1 MFRINQEWVT
11 GTVPVTHSP
20 QPAREGNVSPDKFMK
35 RPLVTKFIVLI
46 ISVIMIAGC
55 THSAEK
61 TGDPGLLLGFSQI
74 GSESAWRI
82 GNTRD
87 IENSAAEYG
96 ISLML
101 ENANQSQENQIDAIR
116 RFIAYRVDVIAF
128 SPIVED
134 GWDNVLMEARE
145 AGIPVIL
152 VDRDIE
158 TEKEGL
164 TTCLIGADF
173 YNEGVMAAQYLIR
186 KADSLG
192 LDHVNIVEITG
203 TENSTPM
210 RQRQAGFAD
219 TIAGDG
225 RMNILE
231 SIDGDF
237 LTSRGAEC
245 MRYLLDTY
253 GDDIDVVYSHND
265 EMTFGALPE
274 IEKSD
279 LVPGRDII
287 IISIDAGQEA
297 IDVLKEGRINCV
309 VECTPNLGD
318 ELMET
323 AIRLKN
329 GEEVEAVIH
338 PVEQVFSDEMDVS
351 SIAPRGY

>member
-1 MFRINQEWVT
+1 MAGKNMFKAKRIRLL
-11 GTVPVTHSP
+11 G
-20 QPAREGNVSPDKFMK
+20 
-35 RPLVTKFIVLI
+35 I
-46 ISVIMIAGC
+46 IMAILLTAGC
-55 THSAEK
+55 ASGAED
-61 TGDPGLLLGFSQI
+61 TTEPALLLGFSQI
-74 GSESAWRI
+74 GAESAWRI

-87 IENSAAEYG
+87 IENSAEIYG
-96 ISLML
+96 VSLML
-101 ENANQSQENQIDAIR
+101 ENANQSQENQIAAIR
-116 RFIAYRVDVIAF
+116 RFIAYKVDVIAF

-134 GWDNVLMEARE
+134 GWDNVLMEAKE

-173 YNEGVMAAQYLIR
+173 YNEGVMAAEYLIR

-192 LDHVNIVEITG
+192 LEHVNIVEITG

-219 TIAGDG
+219 TIAGDE
-225 RMNILE
+225 RMCILE

-237 LTSRGAEC
+237 LKSRGAEC

-265 EMTFGALPE
+265 EMTLGALPE
-274 IEKSD
+274 IESAGFAPGSD
-279 LVPGRDII
+279 MI
-287 IISIDAGQEA
+287 IISLDAGQEA
-297 IDVLKEGRINCV
+297 IDVLKAGRINCV
-309 VECTPNLGD
+309 VECTPNLGS

-323 AIRLKN
+323 ALRLKN
-329 GEEVEAVIH
+329 VDEVQPVIH
-338 PVEQVFSDEMDVS
+338 PDERIFSDEQDLS
-351 SIAPRGY
+351 DIEPRGY